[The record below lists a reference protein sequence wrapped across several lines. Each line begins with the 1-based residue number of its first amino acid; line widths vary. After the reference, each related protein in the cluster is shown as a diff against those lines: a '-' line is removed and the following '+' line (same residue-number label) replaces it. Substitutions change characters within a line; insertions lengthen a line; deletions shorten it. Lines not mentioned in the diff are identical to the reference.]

1 MADTLTFK
9 IGDRKAVVDSVML
22 KAGHGVLRE
31 SGFKSEIRLP
41 VSELHPGNNLV
52 TLELKLKNG
61 RIIRRERDLFVVSD
75 IVPDTFSLEVLRTL
89 PHDTSAFV
97 QGLVMHDLMLYESAG
112 LKGRSRLRIIDPVSG
127 ECVKDVKT
135 DPALFN
141 EGIAFIGDTLFMLTW
156 KDSLMLRYDEDLNEK
171 SRHVF
176 SSEGWGLYSRND
188 TLCFSNGTNKIVRY
202 YPVTGSA
209 PDTLFV
215 INEKGP
221 VYYINE
227 MEWIEGNIYANI
239 YGSDDVVVID
249 AETGKVIAVIQ
260 AGELIDRKE
269 YPEAGVMNGIAYDK
283 ESKRIFLTGKNWPF
297 IKVCSL
303 HFDD

>member
-1 MADTLTFK
+1 
-9 IGDRKAVVDSVML
+9 
-22 KAGHGVLRE
+22 
-31 SGFKSEIRLP
+31 
-41 VSELHPGNNLV
+41 
-52 TLELKLKNG
+52 
-61 RIIRRERDLFVVSD
+61 
-75 IVPDTFSLEVLRTL
+75 
-89 PHDTSAFV
+89 
-97 QGLVMHDLMLYESAG
+97 
-112 LKGRSRLRIIDPVSG
+112 
-127 ECVKDVKT
+127 
-135 DPALFN
+135 
-141 EGIAFIGDTLFMLTW
+141 
-156 KDSLMLRYDEDLNEK
+156 
-171 SRHVF
+171 
-176 SSEGWGLYSRND
+176 
-188 TLCFSNGTNKIVRY
+188 
-202 YPVTGSA
+202 
-209 PDTLFV
+209 LFV